1 MNECNLNEGNGIFM
15 LKKPLFHPTRTY
27 LVKVLLTVEPN
38 IAESFGLFPVLDDIF
53 WYLMKLG
60 GI

>member
-1 MNECNLNEGNGIFM
+1 M
-15 LKKPLFHPTRTY
+15 LKKPLFNPTRAY

-38 IAESFGLFPVLDDIF
+38 LAESFGLFPVLDDIF